1 MDMNTAFAGL
11 DWVAV
16 IAAAVAAFVAGA
28 IWYGPLFGKA
38 WIAGFG
44 FDEEELGGRN
54 QAKIFG
60 LTFVLNIV
68 MAINLA
74 MFLGADPALG
84 FGVAAGFATGLGF
97 AAPLIGVYYL
107 FEGRS
112 MKLFLINGGF
122 AVVNFTVMGAVIPA
136 LA

>member
-1 MDMNTAFAGL
+1 MDMTTAFTGL
-11 DWVAV
+11 DWIGV
-16 IAAAVAAFVAGA
+16 IAAAFAAFVAGA
-28 IWYGPLFGKA
+28 IWFGPIFGKVWTA
-38 WIAGFG
+38 DFG
-44 FDEEELGGRN
+44 FNEDELGGRN

-74 MFLGADPALG
+74 MFLGAEPTLG
-84 FGVAAGFATGLGF
+84 FGVAAGFATGFGF

-112 MKLFLINGGF
+112 LRLFLINGGF
-122 AVVNFTVMGAVIPA
+122 AVINFTVMGAVIPA

>member
-1 MDMNTAFAGL
+1 MDTTTAFSGL
-11 DWVAV
+11 DWAAV

-28 IWYGPLFGKA
+28 IWFGPLFGKA
-38 WIAGFG
+38 WVTGFG
-44 FDEEELGGRN
+44 FGEEELGEQN
-54 QAKIFG
+54 KLKIFG
-60 LTFVLNIV
+60 LTLVLNLI

-74 MFLGADPALG
+74 MFLGADPTIG

-107 FEGRS
+107 FEGRP

-136 LA
+136 I